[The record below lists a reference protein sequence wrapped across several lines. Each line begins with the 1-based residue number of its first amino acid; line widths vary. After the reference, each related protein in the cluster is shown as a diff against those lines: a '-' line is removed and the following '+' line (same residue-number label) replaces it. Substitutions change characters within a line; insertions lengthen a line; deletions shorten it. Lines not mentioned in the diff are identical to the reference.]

1 LDLAPP
7 TTGALARAHQAFA
20 RAVIW
25 VYLGAAVVAIAV
37 LVAGLV
43 TDRRYDEERSEQ
55 RLLLETQARARYLG
69 HHLRLLSEELRRL
82 GLRTEVDLLD
92 DNLAPERRLLA
103 LAHEDST
110 FFNLGVAILDAQGS
124 VLWAQ
129 PQAFLARTRNLGRT
143 GWFMDMRVQP
153 GLSFVA
159 VEPEDKDAIMYAV
172 TPLVRRNAF
181 TGAIVGGVDL
191 ATSPALA
198 HHNGERSGQTVLT
211 NARGD
216 VIFPGEPPVYAGSS
230 EWRALFAQ
238 QGLGAPIQEVMLGG
252 RSHVVASA
260 PIGVAGFNV
269 LAVIERA
276 RLFEPAMERLRT
288 RLLLGLGL
296 AIAPLIGLVYF
307 LRRSLLTFRRSEEAA
322 VREDRLRRLGEAS
335 NLIAHEVRNS
345 LNGLRIGMDLVLDG
359 KHERPQRVVT
369 ELRAEIDRLS
379 SFAHQLMLF
388 AKDPRPNKE
397 PADLSEIVKTAL
409 NLTLDLAD
417 ELGVRVDV
425 IGTDQ
430 AVPVEVDAALI
441 RIVLSNLISN
451 SLDALATLQDAN
463 ETARM
468 TVSVERQSGIA
479 RVRVSDNGP
488 GVAPE
493 LAQTLFEPFVTSK
506 PSGVGI
512 GLALARKIAR
522 AHGGDL
528 RLEPASQAPGR
539 RPGACFVLEL
549 KLEAT

>member
-1 LDLAPP
+1 
-7 TTGALARAHQAFA
+7 
-20 RAVIW
+20 V
-25 VYLGAAVVAIAV
+25 
-37 LVAGLV
+37 
-43 TDRRYDEERSEQ
+43 RSN
-55 RLLLETQARARYLG
+55 T
-69 HHLRLLSEELRRL
+69 
-82 GLRTEVDLLD
+82 
-92 DNLAPERRLLA
+92 
-103 LAHEDST
+103 
-110 FFNLGVAILDAQGS
+110 
-124 VLWAQ
+124 
-129 PQAFLARTRNLGRT
+129 
-143 GWFMDMRVQP
+143 
-153 GLSFVA
+153 
-159 VEPEDKDAIMYAV
+159 
-172 TPLVRRNAF
+172 F

-198 HHNGERSGQTVLT
+198 HHNGERIGETVLT

-216 VIFPGEPPVYAGSS
+216 VIFPGEPPQYAGTM

-238 QGLGAPIQEVMLGG
+238 PVLGAPIQEVMLGG
-252 RSHVVASA
+252 RTHVVASA
-260 PIGVAGFNV
+260 PIGVAGFN
-269 LAVIERA
+269 LLSVIDRYK
-276 RLFEPAMERLRT
+276 LFEPAAERLRT
-288 RLLLGLGL
+288 RLMLGLGL
-296 AIAPLIGLVYF
+296 AIAPLIGLVF
-307 LRRSLLTFRRSEEAA
+307 LLRRSLLTFRRSEEAA

-345 LNGLRIGMDLVLDG
+345 LNGLRMGFDLVLDG

-369 ELRAEIDRLS
+369 ELRAEIDRLT

-388 AKDPRPNKE
+388 AKDPRPTKAA
-397 PADLSEIVKTAL
+397 ADLSEIVKTAL

-417 ELGVRVDV
+417 ELGVRVEV

-468 TVSVERQSGIA
+468 TVAVERQPGIA

-488 GVAPE
+488 GVAPD

-528 RLEPASQAPGR
+528 RLEPAAAAGKR
-539 RPGACFVLEL
+539 AGASFVLEL
-549 KLEAT
+549 KSEAT